1 MLRGRERGGGSPAAD
16 DEGGDEDEE
25 EDHAAH
31 HRHHQHRGVGP
42 VADEGGR
49 DCGGEEEGELA

>member
-1 MLRGRERGGGSPAAD
+1 MGALGSSPAAD

-42 VADEGGR
+42 VADDGCR
-49 DCGGEEEGELA
+49 DCWGEEEGELA